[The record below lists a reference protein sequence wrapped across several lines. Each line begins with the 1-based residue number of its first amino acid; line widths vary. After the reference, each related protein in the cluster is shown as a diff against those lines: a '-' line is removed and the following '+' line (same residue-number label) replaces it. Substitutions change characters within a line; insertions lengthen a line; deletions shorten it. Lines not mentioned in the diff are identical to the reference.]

1 MTRGKRIALIVA
13 AIAVVGGVAAPLALG
28 DRSGASSPAYLTDT
42 VEAADVVQTVV
53 GTGLVVD
60 AYTYAIAPG
69 LDPVLVKRAGT
80 QVAGVP
86 VARDHRTKD
95 LRVRAGDRVDKGD
108 ILAVVKDPQGDTL
121 KVKAPYAGTVRSVLS
136 ADRASAATLVTL
148 GVGARLVSM
157 TVSEYD
163 VAALAAG
170 QKASVTVNATDQT
183 AAAKVTSIASV
194 ATSEAGVQSY
204 QAVVSVPDWPGKTRV
219 GMSVTTTITVQA
231 RRAVPSVPLA
241 AVTSVDG
248 STVVR
253 VVGADG
259 TAVPRA
265 VTVGLVGDERV
276 EVTQG
281 LRTGETVVT
290 GESGQVPTTDTGGFL
305 PPRPPGAGAAP

>member
-1 MTRGKRIALIVA
+1 M
-13 AIAVVGGVAAPLALG
+13 
-28 DRSGASSPAYLTDT
+28 
-42 VEAADVVQTVV
+42 
-53 GTGLVVD
+53 
-60 AYTYAIAPG
+60 
-69 LDPVLVKRAGT
+69 
-80 QVAGVP
+80 
-86 VARDHRTKD
+86 
-95 LRVRAGDRVDKGD
+95 
-108 ILAVVKDPQGDTL
+108 
-121 KVKAPYAGTVRSVLS
+121 
-136 ADRASAATLVTL
+136 VTL